1 MTPERLKEIRE
12 ILDDVQPY
20 EEVSQDIVEELYD
33 EVSSRMPVSVEEEPP
48 EFCEEVLAWSP
59 SCKRFAVV
67 AMLEERWKDMENKVL
82 YPRDHFSHWMHL
94 PPPVTGVP
102 Q

>member
-33 EVSSRMPVSVEEEPP
+33 EVSSRMPVSVEERLP
-48 EFCEEVLAWSP
+48 EEDQTVEAWPTVGKDPHWALGAYCEGSWIDQSADPVD
-59 SCKRFAVV
+59 VT
-67 AMLEERWKDMENKVL
+67 
-82 YPRDHFSHWMHL
+82 HWRAYCCEG
-94 PPPVTGVP
+94 PATGVP